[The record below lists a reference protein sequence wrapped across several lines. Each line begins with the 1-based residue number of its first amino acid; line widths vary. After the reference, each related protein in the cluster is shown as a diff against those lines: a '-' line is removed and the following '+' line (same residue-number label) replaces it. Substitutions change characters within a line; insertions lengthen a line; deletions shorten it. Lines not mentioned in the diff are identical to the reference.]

1 MADYFVHE
9 SAYIDEGVR
18 IGEATSIWHFCHIMS
33 QAEIGE
39 NCVLGQNTFVGR
51 GVKIGDN
58 CKIQN
63 NVSVYEGVTLEDGV
77 FCGPS
82 CVFTNVLDPRSFYPK
97 GGQYVST
104 LVRRGATIGANATIL
119 CGITI
124 GAHAFVGAG
133 SVVTTD
139 LPDYALA
146 YGTPAKV
153 RGWMCQC
160 GKKLTFQDGT
170 ARCVQCHRSFNLSSS
185 GTVLMTEHSDGDS

>member
-9 SAYIDEGVR
+9 SAYIDQNVN
-18 IGEATSIWHFCHIMS
+18 IGAGTGIWHYSHIMS

-39 NCVLGQNTFVGR
+39 NCILGQNIFVGR
-51 GVKIGDN
+51 GVKIGNN

-82 CVFTNVLDPRSFYPK
+82 CVFTNVLNPRSNYPK
-97 GGQYVST
+97 DGQYVTT
-104 LVRRGATIGANATIL
+104 LVRRGVTIGANATIL
-119 CGITI
+119 CGVTI
-124 GAHAFVGAG
+124 GAHAFIGAG

-146 YGTPAKV
+146 YGVPAEV
-153 RGWMCQC
+153 HAWICEC
-160 GKKLTFQDGT
+160 GEKLSFQKKM
-170 ARCVQCHRSFNLSSS
+170 ARCIQCHRNYIQSSS
-185 GTVLMTEHSDGDS
+185 NTVSLSEHSLES